1 MKRILFICTGNC
13 ARSVM
18 AEVCFKALQKEAGL
32 AHEVES
38 AGTDVAPGLK
48 PTELT
53 LELFRQKK
61 LEANDRGARTLTE
74 KMLRE
79 ADYVFV
85 MEEKHREHALKLTP
99 ECEPKIF
106 LLNEFHPALPAFLKG
121 VGIPDPLGM
130 SGTFYENVY
139 EVIAAACAG
148 ILVRFGDE
156 LGYKKRNGT
165 A

>member
-18 AEVCFKALQKEAGL
+18 AEMCFKALQKEAGL
-32 AHEVES
+32 DHEVES

-53 LELFRQKK
+53 LELLREKK
-61 LEANDRGARTLTE
+61 LEANDRGARALTAR
-74 KMLRE
+74 MLTE

-85 MEEKHREHALKLTP
+85 MEEKHREHALKLAP
-99 ECEPKIF
+99 ECGPRIY
-106 LLNEFHPALPAFLKG
+106 LLNDFHPALPTFLKD

-130 SGTFYENVY
+130 SRIFYENVY
-139 EVIAAACAG
+139 EVIAAACTG
-148 ILVRFGDE
+148 ILDRFTQE
-156 LGYKKRNGT
+156 LGYKKGSG
-165 A
+165 AS